1 MTLYYR
7 PPPAPSLQKWHPSIL
22 YACTGT
28 QRWHLF
34 LLVSYSGLVLRGC
47 CFGSWCAVP
56 FVCVCVCVCVIL
68 YGVGGTKHPHSS
80 LENAPHNYLRIH
92 PSMVIT
98 ITYSLPE
105 YSPLCTLNTTEYLPH
120 NIIRHLNM
128 LPKIPYSTP
137 EYPHH
142 NTI

>member
-1 MTLYYR
+1 MAPLNPVRLYR
-7 PPPAPSLQKWHPSIL
+7 HPEMASFSPGQLQW
-22 YACTGT
+22 ACFE
-28 QRWHLF
+28 RLLF
-34 LLVSYSGLVLRGC
+34 WQLVC
-47 CFGSWCAVP
+47 CAICLCL
-56 FVCVCVCVCVIL
+56 CVCVCVCVIL
-68 YGVGGTKHPHSS
+68 YGVGGTKHPQSS

-105 YSPLCTLNTTEYLPH
+105 YSPLCTLNATEYLPH